1 MRASANRRIMRHSS
15 GDAGMGDLVVAEQR
29 GAVRILRLNRPEARN
44 SLSPELIAEL
54 GAALDAAVADD
65 GVRAVIL
72 TGTGDRAFCAGMDLR
87 AFAEGRTARGA
98 GGGRDPMG
106 AFGKF
111 IRDSI
116 PKPIIGAAQ
125 ATAVAGGFE
134 LLMACDLIVASS
146 AAQFGIPEA
155 KRGLFAAG
163 GGVFL
168 SARIPLA
175 LALELGMT
183 GDLINAQRALELG
196 LINRG
201 AHHRERPARRRR
213 DQGAD
218 AACGDRN
225 AEGGGRAPGGAAT
238 EGLRQ
243 RGREGGLARLRRA
256 PRTELEGALTACRSQ

>member
-1 MRASANRRIMRHSS
+1 MA
-15 GDAGMGDLVVAEQR
+15 DLVVAESR

-44 SLSPELIAEL
+44 SLSPELIAQL
-54 GAALDAAVADD
+54 GGALDAAVADD
-65 GVRAVIL
+65 GVRAVVL

-87 AFAEGRTARGA
+87 AFAEGRTTRGA
-98 GGGRDPMG
+98 GDGGGDPMG

-175 LALELGMT
+175 QALELGLT
-183 GDLINAQRALELG
+183 GDPITAQRALELG
-196 LINRG
+196 LINRVV
-201 AHHRERPARRRR
+201 APERVLEEAI
-213 DQGAD
+213 AL
-218 AACGDRN
+218 
-225 AEGGGRAPGGAAT
+225 AERVTENGPLGVAAT
-238 EGLRQ
+238 KELMRLAATGTLKEAAQRQAVLQPRVFASEDAKEGSLAFVER
-243 RGREGGLARLRRA
+243 RKPSWKGR
-256 PRTELEGALTACRSQ
+256 

>member
-1 MRASANRRIMRHSS
+1 
-15 GDAGMGDLVVAEQR
+15 MGDLVVVEQR

-54 GAALDAAVADD
+54 GAGLDAAVTDD
-65 GVRAVIL
+65 SVRAVIL

-87 AFAEGRTARGA
+87 AFAEGRTARG
-98 GGGRDPMG
+98 GSGRDPMAG
-106 AFGKF
+106 FSKF

-134 LLMACDLIVASS
+134 LLLACDLIVASS

-175 LALELGMT
+175 QALELGMT
-183 GDLINAQRALELG
+183 GDLVSAERALALG
-196 LINRG
+196 LINRVVPP
-201 AHHRERPARRRR
+201 ERVLDEAL
-213 DQGAD
+213 AL
-218 AACGDRN
+218 
-225 AEGGGRAPGGAAT
+225 AERITENGPLGVAAT
-238 EGLRQ
+238 KELMRLAATGTLKEAYERQAVLQPQVFGSEDAKEGSLAFVER
-243 RGREGGLARLRRA
+243 RKPNWKGR
-256 PRTELEGALTACRSQ
+256 